1 MMSIM
6 QCVTE
11 NKERENN
18 CMDCGHKTRECVC
31 IDEIYGDEQQPEQ
44 YECDRDVL
52 DIPEEQPP
60 VAQRPVIPN
69 QLYFGNVDGLTHPGG
84 WPHLSAGAV
93 REERAPKSGNRVRRN
108 RKPLAVNVVE
118 VQVDKPKATWKKMG
132 STLADFIVVQRAT
145 ASEAAIE
152 TASEAGDDAWTTV
165 TKRGSDKRSDD
176 KRSDDKRSGDK
187 RSGDKR
193 SDERRGSMEHQH
205 RSKAFETFG
214 DRHKIAQCLQK
225 SRMCNNLTTCK
236 FGANCKFAHNRSELV
251 LGRCV
256 FGAGCRK
263 FKVCKFHHSDVET
276 QEEAKNRIF
285 NKPQIDV
292 VAKLPARCAPCAPS
306 CAPQAPYE
314 KGCQANLT
322 RNFHPISPNRVPV
335 AQPPAFP
342 PTEFVTTPKNREF
355 ATQTPITKAV
365 EGAAEVAAEV
375 VKTEVAVVVKTE
387 VVKTEVVKTEVVKTE
402 IEEKT
407 RQRHRHWCTKCHQK
421 RIGPTKD
428 ICQLCDWQIS
438 RSSKTKLNKQGAIR
452 QKKAKEAAA
461 AAKVAAKVAAK

>member
-1 MMSIM
+1 
-6 QCVTE
+6 
-11 NKERENN
+11 
-18 CMDCGHKTRECVC
+18 MDCGHKMRECVC
-31 IDEIYGDEQQPEQ
+31 IDEIYGDEQPEQ

-145 ASEAAIE
+145 ASEAASETE
-152 TASEAGDDAWTTV
+152 TASDASEGVWTTV
-165 TKRGSDKRSDD
+165 TKRSGDKRSG
-176 KRSDDKRSGDK
+176 DKRSGDK

-193 SDERRGSMEHQH
+193 SDERRGGSVEHQH

-214 DRHKIAQCLQK
+214 DRNKIAQCLQK
-225 SRMCNNLTTCK
+225 SRMCNNLTNCK
-236 FGANCKFAHNRSELV
+236 FGANCKFAHSQDELV

-292 VAKLPARCAPCAPS
+292 VAKLPAP
-306 CAPQAPYE
+306 CAPQAPCE

-322 RNFHPISPNRVPV
+322 SNFHPISPNRVPV

-365 EGAAEVAAEV
+365 EGAAEVVKEEVVAAE
-375 VKTEVAVVVKTE
+375 VVKTE
-387 VVKTEVVKTEVVKTE
+387 VVKTEVVKTEVAAA
-402 IEEKT
+402 EKT

-438 RSSKTKLNKQGAIR
+438 RSSKAKLNKQGAIR

-461 AAKVAAKVAAK
+461 AAKEVAAK

>member
-18 CMDCGHKTRECVC
+18 CMDCGHKMRECVC
-31 IDEIYGDEQQPEQ
+31 IDEIYGDEQPEQ

-84 WPHLSAGAV
+84 WPQLSAGAV

-118 VQVDKPKATWKKMG
+118 AQVVKPKATWRKVG
-132 STLADFIVVQRAT
+132 STLADFIVFNDVQRTT
-145 ASEAAIE
+145 ASE
-152 TASEAGDDAWTTV
+152 TASEATDDAEGAWTTV
-165 TKRGSDKRSDD
+165 T
-176 KRSDDKRSGDK
+176 KRSGDK
-187 RSGDKR
+187 RSG
-193 SDERRGSMEHQH
+193 ERRGGSVEHQH

-214 DRHKIAQCLQK
+214 DRNKIAQCLQK
-225 SRMCNNLTTCK
+225 SRMCNNLTNCK
-236 FGANCKFAHNRSELV
+236 FGANCKFAHSQDELV

-263 FKVCKFHHSDVET
+263 FKVCKFCHHDVET

-292 VAKLPARCAPCAPS
+292 VAKLPAPVCAPCAPPS
-306 CAPQAPYE
+306 AVREGVSGKSYTQ
-314 KGCQANLT
+314 L
-322 RNFHPISPNRVPV
+322 SPD
-335 AQPPAFP
+335 
-342 PTEFVTTPKNREF
+342 F
-355 ATQTPITKAV
+355 AEP
-365 EGAAEVAAEV
+365 
-375 VKTEVAVVVKTE
+375 
-387 VVKTEVVKTEVVKTE
+387 
-402 IEEKT
+402 
-407 RQRHRHWCTKCHQK
+407 C
-421 RIGPTKD
+421 
-428 ICQLCDWQIS
+428 S
-438 RSSKTKLNKQGAIR
+438 RRATSSLSSY
-452 QKKAKEAAA
+452 
-461 AAKVAAKVAAK
+461 